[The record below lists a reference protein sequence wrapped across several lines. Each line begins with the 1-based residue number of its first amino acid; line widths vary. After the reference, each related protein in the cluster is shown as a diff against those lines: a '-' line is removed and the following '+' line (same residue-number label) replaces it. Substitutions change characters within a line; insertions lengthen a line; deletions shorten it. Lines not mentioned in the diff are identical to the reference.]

1 MRYDVMRH
9 GITRKIQTKD
19 SLFFHPQEV
28 NDEDDGSEFEVVFIS
43 SDDDE
48 AAAHKYLQ
56 EMHANWLMLPYD
68 APLRQELKRKLRVFG
83 AKEQDV

>member
-1 MRYDVMRH
+1 MHQKPYHVDDDLARSEFVS
-9 GITRKIQTKD
+9 ILT
-19 SLFFHPQEV
+19 LQEV

-43 SDDDE
+43 SDDDA

-68 APLRQELKRKLRVFG
+68 SPLRQELKRKLRIFG
-83 AKEQDV
+83 AKEQEVY